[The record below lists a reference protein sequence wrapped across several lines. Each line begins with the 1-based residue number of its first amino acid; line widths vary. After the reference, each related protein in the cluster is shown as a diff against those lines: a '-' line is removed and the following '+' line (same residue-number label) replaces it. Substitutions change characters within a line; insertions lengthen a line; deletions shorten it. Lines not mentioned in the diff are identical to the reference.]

1 MKISKQEVEHVAK
14 LARLEITETEKE
26 AFSQQLSSI
35 LTYMEQLKSVDASG
49 VEPTATVLEQTN
61 VFREDQV
68 RPSLPVEKALMNAPE
83 SEEGHFVVPKIIED
97 RKGDE

>member
-1 MKISKQEVEHVAK
+1 MQISKQEVEHVAK

-35 LTYMEQLKSVDASG
+35 LTYMEQLKSVDTSG
-49 VEPTATVLEQTN
+49 VEPTATVLEQAN

-68 RPSLPVEKALMNAPE
+68 GPSLPVAKALMNAPE
-83 SEEGHFVVPKIIED
+83 SEEGHFVVPRIIED
-97 RKGDE
+97 RIK